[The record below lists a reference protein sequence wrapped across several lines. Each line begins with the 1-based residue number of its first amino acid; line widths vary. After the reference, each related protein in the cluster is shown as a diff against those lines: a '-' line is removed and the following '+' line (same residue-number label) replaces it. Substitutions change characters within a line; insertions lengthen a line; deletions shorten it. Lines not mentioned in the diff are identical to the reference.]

1 MMVAEDII
9 LKKDSD
15 DEHSDSGD
23 FLIYNGVAEDMI
35 WYNLKKDCDDDCG
48 AFLIYNGVT
57 EWHGSPTLA
66 CTEHTY
72 NIHSIQHVIH
82 IIIHMIHTL

>member
-1 MMVAEDII
+1 MVAEDII

-15 DEHSDSGD
+15 DEHSDSGA
-23 FLIYNGVAEDMI
+23 FLMAEDMI

-72 NIHSIQHVIH
+72 NIHSIQHMIQHVIH
-82 IIIHMIHTL
+82 IIIHTIHIL